1 MPDQDSTKLDP
12 TDRRRTVSESYR
24 AALERAIEAQGARE
38 AAQGGGG
45 CCGASKKAAPAGNAA
60 RLVDY
65 EANAADVPQEALA
78 GSFGCGNPLA
88 FAEVR
93 PGETVVDLGS
103 GAGLDLL
110 IAAKHVGPEGR
121 VIGVDM
127 TDEMLAEA
135 RRNVERAGVDNVE
148 LKKGVIEELPLE
160 DSSVDWV
167 ISNCVINLSTD
178 KPAVFR
184 ELARVLKPGGRVSI
198 SDIVAEDLPDL
209 LRTHARTH
217 SACIGGAI
225 SEADY
230 LAGLRAAGLEDVSVT
245 ERLVYER
252 DQLVGVS
259 SIDEGDVLDDAATL
273 ARLHDAVLAC
283 EGKIWS
289 AKFTARKPA

>member
-1 MPDQDSTKLDP
+1 MNDAGTTDP
-12 TDRRRTVSESYR
+12 RKTVSDSYR
-24 AALERAIEAQGARE
+24 DALERAIAAQGARE

-45 CCGASKKAAPAGNAA
+45 CCGSSNSAPAGNAA

-65 EANAADVPQEALA
+65 DADAADLPPEALA
-78 GSFGCGNPLA
+78 SSFGCGNPLA

-135 RRNVERAGVDNVE
+135 RRNVDRAGARNVE

-160 DSSVDWV
+160 DASVDWV
-167 ISNCVINLSTD
+167 ISNCVINLSAD

-198 SDIVAEDLPDL
+198 SDIVAEDLPEL
-209 LRTHARTH
+209 LRTHAQTH

-225 SEADY
+225 SEGEY
-230 LAGLRAAGLEDVSVT
+230 LAGLRAAGLTDVAVT
-245 ERLVYER
+245 DRLVYER

-259 SIDEGDVLDDAATL
+259 SIDDGGVIDDAATL
-273 ARLHDAVLAC
+273 AKLHDAVLAC

-289 AKFTARKPA
+289 AKFTARKPG